1 MNDFQFTTSM
11 GENQSQLIWEGGT
24 EWIQVG
30 LPVSPEASYQITVH
44 FGQLNAQKQLCQDT

>member
-1 MNDFQFTTSM
+1 MNDFQFTTST